1 MSGFAF
7 SHQFSKRWLATPTP
21 VKHAIIQELDDIVT
35 LLYPDTDLDEYEF
48 SVPNLHDK
56 VEELLAIE
64 REQQEKLQ
72 AQARERELEEQRLE
86 QERLEQH
93 RLEQERLEQ
102 HRLEQ
107 ERLEIERLET
117 ERLEKERLEQQRL
130 EAERLKQER
139 REAEHLEQ
147 QRPEQIQLTQEN
159 EKERQAQEARLQ
171 RERQA
176 QDDAAIALLEQERAI
191 AKQAHLAKQANPAKL
206 ATQLSTGSIEGANH
220 EPDEQTQS
228 TDTATSDVTIE
239 RHRSEM
245 LYAIDH
251 TDTAD
256 NMAESFAEDPT
267 AAVRTQETRVTD
279 PLVDIANPSIATTPA
294 IEQIKQDIVKQLQGY
309 IDNYLLESMTL
320 MNEDLN
326 QWLKTEVEKQL
337 TVRLSQ
343 SHQSH

>member
-64 REQQEKLQ
+64 RDHQEKLQ
-72 AQARERELEEQRLE
+72 AQLRERELEEQRLE
-86 QERLEQH
+86 QERLEKH
-93 RLEQERLEQ
+93 RLEQERLENK
-102 HRLEQ
+102 
-107 ERLEIERLET
+107 RLET

-130 EAERLKQER
+130 E
-139 REAEHLEQ
+139 Q
-147 QRPEQIQLTQEN
+147 QPLEQIQLTQEN
-159 EKERQAQEARLQ
+159 EQ
-171 RERQA
+171 ERQA

-220 EPDEQTQS
+220 QLDEQAQS
-228 TDTATSDVTIE
+228 KDTATSDVTIE

-245 LYAIDH
+245 VYAIDH

-256 NMAESFAEDPT
+256 NTDNIAEPSADDPT
-267 AAVRTQETRVTD
+267 AALMTHETRVTD

-343 SHQSH
+343 SH

>member
-64 REQQEKLQ
+64 RDHQEKLQ

-86 QERLEQH
+86 QERLAQ
-93 RLEQERLEQ
+93 Q
-102 HRLEQ
+102 RLEQ
-107 ERLEIERLET
+107 ERLEIERLE
-117 ERLEKERLEQQRL
+117 KERLEQQR
-130 EAERLKQER
+130 
-139 REAEHLEQ
+139 LEQ

-159 EKERQAQEARLQ
+159 EKERQAQAERLQ

-191 AKQAHLAKQANPAKL
+191 AKQAHLAKQANPPQPAK
-206 ATQLSTGSIEGANH
+206 QLSTGSIEGANH
-220 EPDEQTQS
+220 QLDEQAQS

-245 LYAIDH
+245 VYAIDH

-256 NMAESFAEDPT
+256 NTDNIAEPLADDPT
-267 AAVRTQETRVTD
+267 VAVMTHETSVTH
-279 PLVDIANPSIATTPA
+279 PLADIDNPSIATTPA

-343 SHQSH
+343 SH

>member
-35 LLYPDTDLDEYEF
+35 LLYPDTDLDEYQF

-64 REQQEKLQ
+64 RDHQEKLQ
-72 AQARERELEEQRLE
+72 AQLRERELEEQRLE
-86 QERLEQH
+86 QERLEKH
-93 RLEQERLEQ
+93 RLEQERLENK
-102 HRLEQ
+102 
-107 ERLEIERLET
+107 RLET

-130 EAERLKQER
+130 E
-139 REAEHLEQ
+139 Q
-147 QRPEQIQLTQEN
+147 QPLEQIQLTQEN
-159 EKERQAQEARLQ
+159 EQERQAQEERLQ

-191 AKQAHLAKQANPAKL
+191 AKQAHLAKQSNPPQP

-220 EPDEQTQS
+220 QLDEQAQS

-245 LYAIDH
+245 VYAIDH
-251 TDTAD
+251 TETAD
-256 NMAESFAEDPT
+256 NTDNFAEPLADDPT
-267 AAVRTQETRVTD
+267 AALMTHETRVTD

-343 SHQSH
+343 SH

>member
-35 LLYPDTDLDEYEF
+35 LLYPDTDLDGYEF

-64 REQQEKLQ
+64 RDHQEKLQ

-86 QERLEQH
+86 QERLAQR
-93 RLEQERLEQ
+93 RLEQERLET
-102 HRLEQ
+102 
-107 ERLEIERLET
+107 ERLET
-117 ERLEKERLEQQRL
+117 EHLEKERLEQQRL
-130 EAERLKQER
+130 E
-139 REAEHLEQ
+139 Q
-147 QRPEQIQLTQEN
+147 QRLEQIQLTQEN
-159 EKERQAQEARLQ
+159 EKERQAQKERLQ

-191 AKQAHLAKQANPAKL
+191 AKQAHLAKQSNPPQP

-220 EPDEQTQS
+220 ELDEQAQT

-245 LYAIDH
+245 VYAIDH

-256 NMAESFAEDPT
+256 NTDNFAEPLADDPT
-267 AAVRTQETRVTD
+267 AAVMTQETSVTD
-279 PLVDIANPSIATTPA
+279 PLADTDNPSNATTPA

>member
-35 LLYPDTDLDEYEF
+35 LLYPDTDLDGYQF

-64 REQQEKLQ
+64 RDHQEKLQ

-86 QERLEQH
+86 QERLAQH
-93 RLEQERLEQ
+93 RLEQERLENK
-102 HRLEQ
+102 
-107 ERLEIERLET
+107 RLET

-130 EAERLKQER
+130 EQQR
-139 REAEHLEQ
+139 LEQ
-147 QRPEQIQLTQEN
+147 AQLTQEN
-159 EKERQAQEARLQ
+159 EKERQAQEERLQ

-176 QDDAAIALLEQERAI
+176 QDEAAIALLEQERAI
-191 AKQAHLAKQANPAKL
+191 AKQAHLAKQANPAQP

-220 EPDEQTQS
+220 ELDEQAQS
-228 TDTATSDVTIE
+228 TDAATSDVTIE

-245 LYAIDH
+245 VYAIDH

-256 NMAESFAEDPT
+256 NTDNFAEPLADDTT
-267 AAVRTQETRVTD
+267 AAVMTQETRVTE
-279 PLVDIANPSIATTPA
+279 PLADIDNLSIATTPT

>member
-35 LLYPDTDLDEYEF
+35 LLYPDTDLDGYQF

-64 REQQEKLQ
+64 RDHQEKLQ

-93 RLEQERLEQ
+93 RLEQERLENK
-102 HRLEQ
+102 
-107 ERLEIERLET
+107 RLEI
-117 ERLEKERLEQQRL
+117 ERLEKERLEKERL
-130 EAERLKQER
+130 EKA
-139 REAEHLEQ
+139 
-147 QRPEQIQLTQEN
+147 QLTQEN
-159 EKERQAQEARLQ
+159 EKERQAQEERLQ

-191 AKQAHLAKQANPAKL
+191 AKQAHLAKQANPAQP

-220 EPDEQTQS
+220 QLDEQALS

-245 LYAIDH
+245 VYAIDH

-256 NMAESFAEDPT
+256 NTDNIAEPLADDPT
-267 AAVRTQETRVTD
+267 AAVMTHETSVTD
-279 PLVDIANPSIATTPA
+279 PLADIDNPSIATTPA

-343 SHQSH
+343 SH

>member
-35 LLYPDTDLDEYEF
+35 LLYPDTDLDEYQF

-64 REQQEKLQ
+64 RDHQEKLQ
-72 AQARERELEEQRLE
+72 AQLRERELEEQRLE
-86 QERLEQH
+86 QERLEKH
-93 RLEQERLEQ
+93 RLEQ
-102 HRLEQ
+102 
-107 ERLEIERLET
+107 ERLET

-130 EAERLKQER
+130 EQQ
-139 REAEHLEQ
+139 HL
-147 QRPEQIQLTQEN
+147 EQIQLTQEN
-159 EKERQAQEARLQ
+159 EKERQAQEERLQ

-191 AKQAHLAKQANPAKL
+191 AKQAHLAKQANPPQPAK
-206 ATQLSTGSIEGANH
+206 QLSTGSIEGANH
-220 EPDEQTQS
+220 QLDEQAQS

-245 LYAIDH
+245 VYAIDH

-256 NMAESFAEDPT
+256 NTDNIAEPLADDPT
-267 AAVRTQETRVTD
+267 AAVLTHETSVTH
-279 PLVDIANPSIATTPA
+279 PLADIDNPSIATTPA

-343 SHQSH
+343 SH

>member
-35 LLYPDTDLDEYEF
+35 LLYPDTDLDGYQF

-64 REQQEKLQ
+64 RDHQEKLQ

-86 QERLEQH
+86 QERLAQH
-93 RLEQERLEQ
+93 RLEQERLENK
-102 HRLEQ
+102 
-107 ERLEIERLET
+107 RLET

-130 EAERLKQER
+130 E
-139 REAEHLEQ
+139 Q
-147 QRPEQIQLTQEN
+147 QRLEQIQLTQEN
-159 EKERQAQEARLQ
+159 EQERQAQEERLQ

-191 AKQAHLAKQANPAKL
+191 AKQAHLAKQANPAKP
-206 ATQLSTGSIEGANH
+206 AKQLSTGSIEVATH
-220 EPDEQTQS
+220 ELDEQAQS

-245 LYAIDH
+245 VYAIDH
-251 TDTAD
+251 TDNTD
-256 NMAESFAEDPT
+256 NFAEAEPLADDPT
-267 AAVRTQETRVTD
+267 AAVMTHETSVTD
-279 PLVDIANPSIATTPA
+279 PLADIDNLSIATTPT

>member
-21 VKHAIIQELDDIVT
+21 VKRAIIQELDDIVT
-35 LLYPDTDLDEYEF
+35 LLYPATDLDEYEF

-64 REQQEKLQ
+64 RDHQEKLQ

-93 RLEQERLEQ
+93 RLEQERLENK
-102 HRLEQ
+102 
-107 ERLEIERLET
+107 RLEI

-130 EAERLKQER
+130 E
-139 REAEHLEQ
+139 Q
-147 QRPEQIQLTQEN
+147 QPLEQIQLTQEN
-159 EKERQAQEARLQ
+159 EKERQAQEERLQ

-191 AKQAHLAKQANPAKL
+191 AKQAHLEKQANPPQP

-220 EPDEQTQS
+220 QLDEQAQS

-245 LYAIDH
+245 VYAIDH
-251 TDTAD
+251 TETAD
-256 NMAESFAEDPT
+256 NTDNFAEPLADDPT
-267 AAVRTQETRVTD
+267 AALMTHETRVTD

-337 TVRLSQ
+337 AVRLSQ
-343 SHQSH
+343 SH

>member
-35 LLYPDTDLDEYEF
+35 LLYPDTDLDGYQF

-64 REQQEKLQ
+64 RDHQEKLQ

-86 QERLEQH
+86 QERLAQH
-93 RLEQERLEQ
+93 RLEQERLENK
-102 HRLEQ
+102 
-107 ERLEIERLET
+107 RLET

-130 EAERLKQER
+130 EQQR
-139 REAEHLEQ
+139 LEQ
-147 QRPEQIQLTQEN
+147 AQLTQEN
-159 EKERQAQEARLQ
+159 EK
-171 RERQA
+171 ERQA

-191 AKQAHLAKQANPAKL
+191 AKQAHLAKQANPAKP
-206 ATQLSTGSIEGANH
+206 ATQLSTGSIEVATH
-220 EPDEQTQS
+220 ELDEQAQS

-245 LYAIDH
+245 VYAIDH
-251 TDTAD
+251 TDNTD
-256 NMAESFAEDPT
+256 NFAEAEPLADDPT
-267 AAVRTQETRVTD
+267 AAVMTHETSVTD
-279 PLVDIANPSIATTPA
+279 PLADIDNLSIATTPT

>member
-35 LLYPDTDLDEYEF
+35 LLYPDTDLDGYQF

-64 REQQEKLQ
+64 RDHQEKLQ

-93 RLEQERLEQ
+93 RLEQERLE
-102 HRLEQ
+102 
-107 ERLEIERLET
+107 IERLEK
-117 ERLEKERLEQQRL
+117 ERLEKERLEQ
-130 EAERLKQER
+130 E
-139 REAEHLEQ
+139 
-147 QRPEQIQLTQEN
+147 QLTQEN
-159 EKERQAQEARLQ
+159 EKERQAQEERLQ

-191 AKQAHLAKQANPAKL
+191 AKQAHLAKQANPPQP

-220 EPDEQTQS
+220 ELDEQAQS
-228 TDTATSDVTIE
+228 TNTATSDITIE
-239 RHRSEM
+239 RHHSEM
-245 LYAIDH
+245 VYAIDH

-256 NMAESFAEDPT
+256 NIAEPLADGPT
-267 AAVRTQETRVTD
+267 AAVMTHETSVTK
-279 PLVDIANPSIATTPA
+279 PLADIDNPSIATTPA

-337 TVRLSQ
+337 AVRLSQ
-343 SHQSH
+343 SH

>member
-35 LLYPDTDLDEYEF
+35 LLYPDTDLDGYEF

-64 REQQEKLQ
+64 RDHQEKLQ

-86 QERLEQH
+86 QERLAQR
-93 RLEQERLEQ
+93 RLEQERLET
-102 HRLEQ
+102 
-107 ERLEIERLET
+107 ERLET
-117 ERLEKERLEQQRL
+117 EHLEKERLEQQRL
-130 EAERLKQER
+130 E
-139 REAEHLEQ
+139 Q
-147 QRPEQIQLTQEN
+147 QRLEQIQLTQEN
-159 EKERQAQEARLQ
+159 EKERQAQKERLQ

-191 AKQAHLAKQANPAKL
+191 AKQAHLAKQSNPAQP
-206 ATQLSTGSIEGANH
+206 ATQVSTGSIEGANH
-220 EPDEQTQS
+220 ELDEQAQT

-245 LYAIDH
+245 VYAIDH

-256 NMAESFAEDPT
+256 NTDNFAEPLADDPT
-267 AAVRTQETRVTD
+267 AAVMTQETSVTD
-279 PLVDIANPSIATTPA
+279 PLADTDNPSNATTPA

>member
-35 LLYPDTDLDEYEF
+35 LLYPDTDLDGYQF

-64 REQQEKLQ
+64 RDHQEKLQ

-86 QERLEQH
+86 RERLEQH
-93 RLEQERLEQ
+93 SLEQERLENK
-102 HRLEQ
+102 
-107 ERLEIERLET
+107 RLET
-117 ERLEKERLEQQRL
+117 ERLEKERLEQQ
-130 EAERLKQER
+130 
-139 REAEHLEQ
+139 LEQ
-147 QRPEQIQLTQEN
+147 QRLEQIQLTQEN
-159 EKERQAQEARLQ
+159 EKERQAQEERLQ

-191 AKQAHLAKQANPAKL
+191 AKQAHLAKQANPPQP
-206 ATQLSTGSIEGANH
+206 ATQLSTGSIEVANH
-220 EPDEQTQS
+220 ELDEQAQS

-245 LYAIDH
+245 VYAIDH

-256 NMAESFAEDPT
+256 NTDNIAEPLADDPT
-267 AAVRTQETRVTD
+267 AAVMTHETSVTD
-279 PLVDIANPSIATTPA
+279 PLADIDNLSIATTPT

>member
-35 LLYPDTDLDEYEF
+35 LLYPDTDLDGYQF

-64 REQQEKLQ
+64 RDHQEKLQ

-86 QERLEQH
+86 KERLEQH
-93 RLEQERLEQ
+93 RLEQERLENK
-102 HRLEQ
+102 
-107 ERLEIERLET
+107 RLET

-130 EAERLKQER
+130 E
-139 REAEHLEQ
+139 Q
-147 QRPEQIQLTQEN
+147 QRLEQIQLTQEN
-159 EKERQAQEARLQ
+159 EKERQAQKERLQ

-191 AKQAHLAKQANPAKL
+191 AKQAHLAKQSNPPQP

-220 EPDEQTQS
+220 QLDEQAQS

-245 LYAIDH
+245 VYAIDH
-251 TDTAD
+251 TETAD
-256 NMAESFAEDPT
+256 NTDHFAEPLADDPT
-267 AAVRTQETRVTD
+267 AAVMTHETSVTD
-279 PLVDIANPSIATTPA
+279 PLADIDNPSIATTPA

-343 SHQSH
+343 SH

>member
-35 LLYPDTDLDEYEF
+35 LLYPATDLDEYEF

-64 REQQEKLQ
+64 RDHQEKLQ
-72 AQARERELEEQRLE
+72 AQLRERELEEQRLE

-93 RLEQERLEQ
+93 RLEQERLENK
-102 HRLEQ
+102 
-107 ERLEIERLET
+107 RLET

-130 EAERLKQER
+130 EQQ
-139 REAEHLEQ
+139 HL
-147 QRPEQIQLTQEN
+147 EQIQLTQEN
-159 EKERQAQEARLQ
+159 EKERQAQEERLQ

-191 AKQAHLAKQANPAKL
+191 AKQAHLAKQANPPQPAK
-206 ATQLSTGSIEGANH
+206 QLSTGSIEGANH
-220 EPDEQTQS
+220 QLDEQAQS

-245 LYAIDH
+245 VYAIDH

-256 NMAESFAEDPT
+256 NTDNIAEPLADDPT
-267 AAVRTQETRVTD
+267 VAVMTHETSVTH
-279 PLVDIANPSIATTPA
+279 PLADIDNPSIATTPA

-343 SHQSH
+343 SH

>member
-35 LLYPDTDLDEYEF
+35 LLYPNTDLDGYQF

-64 REQQEKLQ
+64 RDHQEKLQ
-72 AQARERELEEQRLE
+72 AQLRERELEEQRLE

-93 RLEQERLEQ
+93 RLEQERLE
-102 HRLEQ
+102 
-107 ERLEIERLET
+107 I
-117 ERLEKERLEQQRL
+117 ERLEQQRL

-139 REAEHLEQ
+139 HEAEHLEQ
-147 QRPEQIQLTQEN
+147 QRLEQAQLTQEN
-159 EKERQAQEARLQ
+159 EKERQAQEERLQ

-191 AKQAHLAKQANPAKL
+191 AKQAHMAKKANPAKP
-206 ATQLSTGSIEGANH
+206 ATQLSTGSIEVANH
-220 EPDEQTQS
+220 KLDEQAQT

-245 LYAIDH
+245 VYAIDH

-256 NMAESFAEDPT
+256 KTDNFAEPLADDPT
-267 AAVRTQETRVTD
+267 AAVMTQETSVTD
-279 PLVDIANPSIATTPA
+279 LLADIDNPSIATTPA

-343 SHQSH
+343 SH

>member
-35 LLYPDTDLDEYEF
+35 LLYPDTDLDGYEF

-64 REQQEKLQ
+64 RDHQEKLQ

-93 RLEQERLEQ
+93 RLEQERLENK
-102 HRLEQ
+102 
-107 ERLEIERLET
+107 RLET

-130 EAERLKQER
+130 E
-139 REAEHLEQ
+139 Q
-147 QRPEQIQLTQEN
+147 QRLEQIQLTQEN
-159 EKERQAQEARLQ
+159 EKERQAQKERLQ

-191 AKQAHLAKQANPAKL
+191 AKQAHLAKQSNPPQP
-206 ATQLSTGSIEGANH
+206 ATQLSTGSIEVATH
-220 EPDEQTQS
+220 ELDEQAQS

-245 LYAIDH
+245 VYAIDH
-251 TDTAD
+251 TETAD
-256 NMAESFAEDPT
+256 NTDNFAEPFADDPT
-267 AAVRTQETRVTD
+267 AAVMTQETSVTD
-279 PLVDIANPSIATTPA
+279 PLAHTDNPSIATTPA

>member
-35 LLYPDTDLDEYEF
+35 LLYPDTDLDGYQF

-64 REQQEKLQ
+64 RDHQEKLQ

-86 QERLEQH
+86 QERLEQ
-93 RLEQERLEQ
+93 
-102 HRLEQ
+102 
-107 ERLEIERLET
+107 
-117 ERLEKERLEQQRL
+117 
-130 EAERLKQER
+130 
-139 REAEHLEQ
+139 
-147 QRPEQIQLTQEN
+147 
-159 EKERQAQEARLQ
+159 
-171 RERQA
+171 
-176 QDDAAIALLEQERAI
+176 
-191 AKQAHLAKQANPAKL
+191 QANPAQP
-206 ATQLSTGSIEGANH
+206 ATQVSTGSIEGANH
-220 EPDEQTQS
+220 QLDEQAQS
-228 TDTATSDVTIE
+228 TDAATSDVTIE

-245 LYAIDH
+245 VYAIDH
-251 TDTAD
+251 ADTAD
-256 NMAESFAEDPT
+256 NTDNFAEAEPLADDPT
-267 AAVRTQETRVTD
+267 AAVMTQETRVTD
-279 PLVDIANPSIATTPA
+279 PLADIDNPSNATTPA
-294 IEQIKQDIVKQLQGY
+294 MEKIKQDIVKQLQSY

>member
-64 REQQEKLQ
+64 RDHQEKLQ

-86 QERLEQH
+86 QERLAQH
-93 RLEQERLEQ
+93 RLEQERLENKS
-102 HRLEQ
+102 
-107 ERLEIERLET
+107 LET
-117 ERLEKERLEQQRL
+117 ERLEKER
-130 EAERLKQER
+130 
-139 REAEHLEQ
+139 
-147 QRPEQIQLTQEN
+147 
-159 EKERQAQEARLQ
+159 QAQEERLQ

-191 AKQAHLAKQANPAKL
+191 AKQAHLAKQANPPQP
-206 ATQLSTGSIEGANH
+206 ATQLSTGSTEGANH
-220 EPDEQTQS
+220 ERDEQAQS
-228 TDTATSDVTIE
+228 KDTATSDITIE

-245 LYAIDH
+245 VYAIDH
-251 TDTAD
+251 TDNIAEPLAD
-256 NMAESFAEDPT
+256 DPT
-267 AAVRTQETRVTD
+267 AAVMTHETSVTD
-279 PLVDIANPSIATTPA
+279 PLADINNLSIATTPA

-343 SHQSH
+343 SH

>member
-35 LLYPDTDLDEYEF
+35 LLYPDTDLDGYQF

-64 REQQEKLQ
+64 RDHQEKLQ

-86 QERLEQH
+86 QERLA
-93 RLEQERLEQ
+93 Q

-107 ERLEIERLET
+107 ERLEIERLE
-117 ERLEKERLEQQRL
+117 KERL
-130 EAERLKQER
+130 
-139 REAEHLEQ
+139 
-147 QRPEQIQLTQEN
+147 EQIQLTQEN
-159 EKERQAQEARLQ
+159 EKERQAQEERLQ

-191 AKQAHLAKQANPAKL
+191 AKQAHLAKQSNPPQP

-220 EPDEQTQS
+220 QLDEQAQS

-245 LYAIDH
+245 VYAIDH

-256 NMAESFAEDPT
+256 NFAEPLADDPT
-267 AAVRTQETRVTD
+267 AAVLTHETSVTD
-279 PLVDIANPSIATTPA
+279 PLADIDNPSIATTPA

-337 TVRLSQ
+337 TVRLSK
-343 SHQSH
+343 SH

>member
-35 LLYPDTDLDEYEF
+35 LLYPDTDLDEYQF

-64 REQQEKLQ
+64 RDHQEKLQ
-72 AQARERELEEQRLE
+72 AQLRERELEEQRLE
-86 QERLEQH
+86 QERLEKH
-93 RLEQERLEQ
+93 RLEQERLENK
-102 HRLEQ
+102 
-107 ERLEIERLET
+107 RLET

-130 EAERLKQER
+130 E
-139 REAEHLEQ
+139 Q
-147 QRPEQIQLTQEN
+147 QPLEQIQLTQEN
-159 EKERQAQEARLQ
+159 EQERQAQEERLQ

-191 AKQAHLAKQANPAKL
+191 AKQAHLAKQSNPPQP

-220 EPDEQTQS
+220 QLDEQAQS

-245 LYAIDH
+245 VYAIDH
-251 TDTAD
+251 TETAD
-256 NMAESFAEDPT
+256 NTDNFAEPLADDPT
-267 AAVRTQETRVTD
+267 AALMTHETSVTD
-279 PLVDIANPSIATTPA
+279 PFADIDNPSIATTPA

-337 TVRLSQ
+337 AVRLSQ
-343 SHQSH
+343 SH

>member
-64 REQQEKLQ
+64 RDHQEKLQ

-93 RLEQERLEQ
+93 RLEQERLENK
-102 HRLEQ
+102 RLET
-107 ERLEIERLET
+107 ERLET

-130 EAERLKQER
+130 E
-139 REAEHLEQ
+139 
-147 QRPEQIQLTQEN
+147 QIQLTQEN
-159 EKERQAQEARLQ
+159 EKERQAQEERLQ

-176 QDDAAIALLEQERAI
+176 EDDAAIALLEQERAI
-191 AKQAHLAKQANPAKL
+191 AKQAHLAKQSNPAQP

-220 EPDEQTQS
+220 QLDEQAQT

-245 LYAIDH
+245 VYAIDH

-256 NMAESFAEDPT
+256 NTDNFAEPLADDPT
-267 AAVRTQETRVTD
+267 ATVMTHETSVTD
-279 PLVDIANPSIATTPA
+279 SLADIDNLSIATTPA

-343 SHQSH
+343 SH

>member
-7 SHQFSKRWLATPTP
+7 SHQFSKRWLATPAP

-64 REQQEKLQ
+64 RDHQEKLQ

-93 RLEQERLEQ
+93 RLEQERLE
-102 HRLEQ
+102 
-107 ERLEIERLET
+107 
-117 ERLEKERLEQQRL
+117 KERLEQQRL

-147 QRPEQIQLTQEN
+147 QRLEQAQLTQEN
-159 EKERQAQEARLQ
+159 EKERQAQEEHLQ

-191 AKQAHLAKQANPAKL
+191 AKQAHLAKQSNPAQP
-206 ATQLSTGSIEGANH
+206 ATQVSTGSIEVATH
-220 EPDEQTQS
+220 ELDEQAQS
-228 TDTATSDVTIE
+228 TDTANSDVTIE

-245 LYAIDH
+245 VYAIDH

-256 NMAESFAEDPT
+256 NTDNIAEPLADDPT
-267 AAVRTQETRVTD
+267 AAVMTQETSVTD
-279 PLVDIANPSIATTPA
+279 PLADIDNPSIATTPA

-343 SHQSH
+343 SH

>member
-35 LLYPDTDLDEYEF
+35 LLYPATDLDDYQF

-64 REQQEKLQ
+64 RDHQEKLQ
-72 AQARERELEEQRLE
+72 AQLRERELEEQRLE

-93 RLEQERLEQ
+93 RLEQERLENK
-102 HRLEQ
+102 
-107 ERLEIERLET
+107 RLET
-117 ERLEKERLEQQRL
+117 ERLEKERL
-130 EAERLKQER
+130 
-139 REAEHLEQ
+139 
-147 QRPEQIQLTQEN
+147 EQIQLTQEN
-159 EKERQAQEARLQ
+159 EKERQAQEERLQ

-191 AKQAHLAKQANPAKL
+191 AKQAHLAKQSNPPQP
-206 ATQLSTGSIEGANH
+206 ATQLSTGSTEGANH
-220 EPDEQTQS
+220 ERDEQAQS

-245 LYAIDH
+245 VYAIDH

-256 NMAESFAEDPT
+256 NTDNFAEPLADDPT
-267 AAVRTQETRVTD
+267 AAVMTHETRVTD
-279 PLVDIANPSIATTPA
+279 PLADTDNPSIATTPA
-294 IEQIKQDIVKQLQGY
+294 IEQIKQDIVKHLQGY

-320 MNEDLN
+320 MNEDLT

>member
-35 LLYPDTDLDEYEF
+35 LLYPDTDLDGYQF

-64 REQQEKLQ
+64 RDHQEKLQ

-93 RLEQERLEQ
+93 RLEQERLE
-102 HRLEQ
+102 
-107 ERLEIERLET
+107 
-117 ERLEKERLEQQRL
+117 KERLEQQRL
-130 EAERLKQER
+130 E
-139 REAEHLEQ
+139 Q
-147 QRPEQIQLTQEN
+147 QRLEQIQLTQEN
-159 EKERQAQEARLQ
+159 EKERQAQEERLQ

-191 AKQAHLAKQANPAKL
+191 AKQAHLAKQSNPAQP

-220 EPDEQTQS
+220 QLDEQAQS
-228 TDTATSDVTIE
+228 TDTATSDITIE

-245 LYAIDH
+245 VYAIDH
-251 TDTAD
+251 ADTAD
-256 NMAESFAEDPT
+256 NTDNFAEAEPLADDPT
-267 AAVRTQETRVTD
+267 AAVMAQETRVTD
-279 PLVDIANPSIATTPA
+279 PLADTDNPSIATTPA

>member
-35 LLYPDTDLDEYEF
+35 LLYPDTDLDGYQF

-64 REQQEKLQ
+64 RDHQEKLQ

-86 QERLEQH
+86 QERLEQ
-93 RLEQERLEQ
+93 
-102 HRLEQ
+102 
-107 ERLEIERLET
+107 
-117 ERLEKERLEQQRL
+117 
-130 EAERLKQER
+130 
-139 REAEHLEQ
+139 
-147 QRPEQIQLTQEN
+147 
-159 EKERQAQEARLQ
+159 
-171 RERQA
+171 
-176 QDDAAIALLEQERAI
+176 
-191 AKQAHLAKQANPAKL
+191 QANPAKP

-220 EPDEQTQS
+220 QLDEQAQS

-245 LYAIDH
+245 VYAIDH
-251 TDTAD
+251 ADTAD
-256 NMAESFAEDPT
+256 NTDNIAEPLADDPT
-267 AAVRTQETRVTD
+267 AAVMTQETSVTD
-279 PLVDIANPSIATTPA
+279 PLADIDNLSIATTPA

>member
-35 LLYPDTDLDEYEF
+35 LLYPDTDLDGYQF

-64 REQQEKLQ
+64 RDHQEKLQ

-93 RLEQERLEQ
+93 RLEQERLENK
-102 HRLEQ
+102 
-107 ERLEIERLET
+107 RLET

-139 REAEHLEQ
+139 HEAEHLEQ
-147 QRPEQIQLTQEN
+147 QRLEQAQLTQEN
-159 EKERQAQEARLQ
+159 EQ
-171 RERQA
+171 ERQA

-220 EPDEQTQS
+220 QLDEQAQS
-228 TDTATSDVTIE
+228 KDTATSDVTIE

-245 LYAIDH
+245 VYAIDH

-256 NMAESFAEDPT
+256 NTDNFAEAEPLADDPT
-267 AAVRTQETRVTD
+267 AAVMTHETSVTE
-279 PLVDIANPSIATTPA
+279 PLADIDNPSIATTPA

-343 SHQSH
+343 SH

>member
-35 LLYPDTDLDEYEF
+35 LLSPDTDLDGYQF

-64 REQQEKLQ
+64 RDHQEKLQ

-86 QERLEQH
+86 QERLAQH
-93 RLEQERLEQ
+93 RLEQ
-102 HRLEQ
+102 
-107 ERLEIERLET
+107 

-130 EAERLKQER
+130 E
-139 REAEHLEQ
+139 Q
-147 QRPEQIQLTQEN
+147 QRLEQIQLTQEN
-159 EKERQAQEARLQ
+159 EKERQAQEERLQ

-191 AKQAHLAKQANPAKL
+191 AKQAHLAKQSNPAKP

-220 EPDEQTQS
+220 QLDEQAQS

-245 LYAIDH
+245 VYAIDH
-251 TDTAD
+251 TDTTD
-256 NMAESFAEDPT
+256 NFAEAEPLADDPT
-267 AAVRTQETRVTD
+267 AAVMTQETRVTD
-279 PLVDIANPSIATTPA
+279 PLADIDNLSIATTPA

>member
-35 LLYPDTDLDEYEF
+35 LLYPDTDLDGYQF

-64 REQQEKLQ
+64 RDHQEKLQ

-93 RLEQERLEQ
+93 RLEQERLENK
-102 HRLEQ
+102 
-107 ERLEIERLET
+107 RLET

-130 EAERLKQER
+130 E
-139 REAEHLEQ
+139 Q
-147 QRPEQIQLTQEN
+147 QPLEQIQLTQEN
-159 EKERQAQEARLQ
+159 EKERQAQEERLQ

-191 AKQAHLAKQANPAKL
+191 AKQAHLAKQRNPPQP

-220 EPDEQTQS
+220 QLDEQAQS

-245 LYAIDH
+245 VYAIDH

-256 NMAESFAEDPT
+256 NTDNIAEPLADDPT
-267 AAVRTQETRVTD
+267 VAVMTHETSVTH
-279 PLVDIANPSIATTPA
+279 PLADIDNPSIATTPA

-343 SHQSH
+343 SH

>member
-21 VKHAIIQELDDIVT
+21 VKQAIIQELDDIVT
-35 LLYPDTDLDEYEF
+35 LLYPDTDLDGYQF

-64 REQQEKLQ
+64 RDHQEKLQ

-86 QERLEQH
+86 QERLAQH
-93 RLEQERLEQ
+93 RLEQ
-102 HRLEQ
+102 
-107 ERLEIERLET
+107 

-130 EAERLKQER
+130 E
-139 REAEHLEQ
+139 Q
-147 QRPEQIQLTQEN
+147 QRLEQIQLTQEN
-159 EKERQAQEARLQ
+159 EKERQAQKERLQ

-176 QDDAAIALLEQERAI
+176 QDDAAIAALEQERAI
-191 AKQAHLAKQANPAKL
+191 AKQAHLAKQSNPAKP

-220 EPDEQTQS
+220 QLDEQAQS

-245 LYAIDH
+245 VYAIDH

-256 NMAESFAEDPT
+256 NTDNTDNFAEAEPLADDPT
-267 AAVRTQETRVTD
+267 AAVMTQETRVTD
-279 PLVDIANPSIATTPA
+279 PLADIDNLSIATTPA

>member
-35 LLYPDTDLDEYEF
+35 LLYPDTDLDGYQF

-64 REQQEKLQ
+64 RDHQEKLQ

-86 QERLEQH
+86 QERLEKH
-93 RLEQERLEQ
+93 RLEQERLENK
-102 HRLEQ
+102 
-107 ERLEIERLET
+107 RLET

-130 EAERLKQER
+130 EQQ
-139 REAEHLEQ
+139 HL
-147 QRPEQIQLTQEN
+147 EQIQLTQEN
-159 EKERQAQEARLQ
+159 EKERQAQEERLQ

-191 AKQAHLAKQANPAKL
+191 AKQAHLAKQANPPQPAK
-206 ATQLSTGSIEGANH
+206 QLSTGSIEGANH
-220 EPDEQTQS
+220 QLDEQAQS

-245 LYAIDH
+245 VYAIDH

-256 NMAESFAEDPT
+256 NTDNIAEPLADDPT
-267 AAVRTQETRVTD
+267 VAVMTHETSVTH
-279 PLVDIANPSIATTPA
+279 PLADIDNPSIATTPA

-343 SHQSH
+343 SH

>member
-35 LLYPDTDLDEYEF
+35 LLYPDTDLDEYQF

-64 REQQEKLQ
+64 RDHQEKLQ
-72 AQARERELEEQRLE
+72 AQAHERELEEQRLE
-86 QERLEQH
+86 QERLAQQ
-93 RLEQERLEQ
+93 RLEQ
-102 HRLEQ
+102 
-107 ERLEIERLET
+107 ERLET

-130 EAERLKQER
+130 EQQ
-139 REAEHLEQ
+139 HL
-147 QRPEQIQLTQEN
+147 EQIQLTQEN
-159 EKERQAQEARLQ
+159 EKERQAQEERLQ

-191 AKQAHLAKQANPAKL
+191 AKQAHLAKQANPPQP

-220 EPDEQTQS
+220 ELDEQVQS

-245 LYAIDH
+245 VYAIDH

-256 NMAESFAEDPT
+256 NTDNIAEPLADDPT
-267 AAVRTQETRVTD
+267 VAVMTHETSVTE
-279 PLVDIANPSIATTPA
+279 PLADIDNPSIATTPA

>member
-35 LLYPDTDLDEYEF
+35 LLYPATDLDEYEF

-64 REQQEKLQ
+64 RDHQEKLQ

-93 RLEQERLEQ
+93 RLEQERLENK
-102 HRLEQ
+102 
-107 ERLEIERLET
+107 RLET

-130 EAERLKQER
+130 EQQ
-139 REAEHLEQ
+139 HL
-147 QRPEQIQLTQEN
+147 EQIQLTQEN
-159 EKERQAQEARLQ
+159 EKERQAQEERLQ

-191 AKQAHLAKQANPAKL
+191 AKQAHLAKQSNPPQP

-220 EPDEQTQS
+220 QLDEQAQS

-245 LYAIDH
+245 VYAIDH

-256 NMAESFAEDPT
+256 NTDKFAEPLADDPT
-267 AAVRTQETRVTD
+267 AALMTHETRVTD

-343 SHQSH
+343 SH

>member
-35 LLYPDTDLDEYEF
+35 LLYPDTDLDGYQF

-64 REQQEKLQ
+64 RDHQEKLQ

-93 RLEQERLEQ
+93 RLEQERLENK
-102 HRLEQ
+102 
-107 ERLEIERLET
+107 RLEI
-117 ERLEKERLEQQRL
+117 ERLEKERLEKERL
-130 EAERLKQER
+130 EKA
-139 REAEHLEQ
+139 
-147 QRPEQIQLTQEN
+147 QLTQEN
-159 EKERQAQEARLQ
+159 EKERQAQEERLQ

-191 AKQAHLAKQANPAKL
+191 AKQAHLAKQANPAQP

-220 EPDEQTQS
+220 QLDEQALS

-245 LYAIDH
+245 VYAIDH

-256 NMAESFAEDPT
+256 NTDNIAEPLADDPT
-267 AAVRTQETRVTD
+267 AAVMTHETSVTD
-279 PLVDIANPSIATTPA
+279 PLADIDNPSIATTPA

-337 TVRLSQ
+337 TVRLSK
-343 SHQSH
+343 SH

>member
-35 LLYPDTDLDEYEF
+35 LLYPDTDLDGYQF

-64 REQQEKLQ
+64 RDHQEKLQ
-72 AQARERELEEQRLE
+72 AQLRERELEEQRLE

-93 RLEQERLEQ
+93 RLEQERLENK
-102 HRLEQ
+102 
-107 ERLEIERLET
+107 RLET

-130 EAERLKQER
+130 EQQR
-139 REAEHLEQ
+139 LEQ
-147 QRPEQIQLTQEN
+147 AQLTQEN
-159 EKERQAQEARLQ
+159 EKERQAQEERLQ

-191 AKQAHLAKQANPAKL
+191 AKQAHLAKQANPPQP

-220 EPDEQTQS
+220 QLDEQAQS

-245 LYAIDH
+245 VYAIDH

-256 NMAESFAEDPT
+256 NTDNFAEPFADDPT
-267 AAVRTQETRVTD
+267 AAVMTHETSVTD
-279 PLVDIANPSIATTPA
+279 PLADIDNLSIATTPT

-337 TVRLSQ
+337 AVRLSQ
-343 SHQSH
+343 SH

>member
-35 LLYPDTDLDEYEF
+35 LLHPDTDLDGYEF

-64 REQQEKLQ
+64 RDHQEKLQ
-72 AQARERELEEQRLE
+72 AQARERELEQQRLE
-86 QERLEQH
+86 QERLEQ
-93 RLEQERLEQ
+93 
-102 HRLEQ
+102 
-107 ERLEIERLET
+107 ERLET

-130 EAERLKQER
+130 EQA
-139 REAEHLEQ
+139 
-147 QRPEQIQLTQEN
+147 QLTQEN
-159 EKERQAQEARLQ
+159 EKERQAQEERLQ

-176 QDDAAIALLEQERAI
+176 QDDAAIAALEQERAI
-191 AKQAHLAKQANPAKL
+191 AKQAHMAKQSNPAKP

-220 EPDEQTQS
+220 QLDEQAQS

-239 RHRSEM
+239 RHRIEM
-245 LYAIDH
+245 VYAIDH
-251 TDTAD
+251 TDTTD
-256 NMAESFAEDPT
+256 NTDNFAEAEPLANDPT
-267 AAVRTQETRVTD
+267 AAVMTQETRVTD
-279 PLVDIANPSIATTPA
+279 PLANIDNPSIATTPA